1 MSEQEMLDYLLST
14 GLYKITDEKRPY
26 NDLFYEYRMIKTDKT
41 VPIKDLVERFI
52 EVDKEYNGE
61 PWNIKQILANSNI
74 LFLLRTDRIL
84 LLYGVFNMQIIE
96 IYEYG
101 NGIYAEPF
109 WDRVQK
115 KIDKVEEE
123 YEIINMNKKFIPSH
137 YIGKNCMGMDVYR
150 GDELFLTL
158 YCKSK

>member
-1 MSEQEMLDYLLST
+1 MKN
-14 GLYKITDEKRPY
+14 G
-26 NDLFYEYRMIKTDKT
+26 N
-41 VPIKDLVERFI
+41 RF
-52 EVDKEYNGE
+52 
-61 PWNIKQILANSNI
+61 
-74 LFLLRTDRIL
+74 L

-101 NGIYAEPF
+101 NRIYAEAF

-123 YEIINMNKKFIPSH
+123 YEIINMDKKFIPSH
-137 YIGKNCMGMDVYR
+137 YIDKNCMGMDVYR

>member
-1 MSEQEMLDYLLST
+1 M
-14 GLYKITDEKRPY
+14 K
-26 NDLFYEYRMIKTDKT
+26 
-41 VPIKDLVERFI
+41 
-52 EVDKEYNGE
+52 
-61 PWNIKQILANSNI
+61 
-74 LFLLRTDRIL
+74 
-84 LLYGVFNMQIIE
+84 IIE

-101 NGIYAEPF
+101 NGTYAEPF

-137 YIGKNCMGMDVYR
+137 YIGKNCMEMDVYR

-158 YCKSK
+158 YCKSRWKKCSILRKEIIIERIYTILQRW